1 MEGNVC
7 GNSKFQ
13 VIIII
18 IIIIII
24 IQKNDASP
32 LAAETPCQHHAKN
45 YTINFFY

>member
-13 VIIII
+13 V